1 MSTET
6 VPLNTWGVRLIY
18 FSFSGLVLAG
28 AIAFAQYVTKVG
40 EVHVVVLIPIVLAFI
55 LAYACGIVQRRVE
68 RGMRLKRL
76 KPTHGKGAG
85 SRYWSGS
92 YAFEVMAKT
101 LIITAG
107 GFAGLYF
114 LLSAAMLAATPLA
127 SFVVSID
134 VAGGF
139 MLLFPAY
146 LDDKAVVRKR

>member
-6 VPLNTWGVRLIY
+6 VPINTWGVRLVY
-18 FSFSGLVLAG
+18 FSVSGLVLAG

-40 EVHVVVLIPIVLAFI
+40 EVQVVVLIPIVLAFI

-76 KPTHGKGAG
+76 KPTHGKGGA
-85 SRYWSGS
+85 SRYWFSS

-107 GFAGLYF
+107 GFIVLYF
-114 LLSAAMLAATPLA
+114 LLSAAMLAAPPLA

-134 VAGGF
+134 IAGGF
-139 MLLFPAY
+139 MLLLPAY
-146 LDDKAVVRKR
+146 LEDKAVIRKR